1 MAKRLCSSKAAA
13 GFSQIRTLSLLDLKF
28 CRRTACNSVMACLQ
42 TGENWYWKGSGN
54 IRDKNLHPLDV
65 NGVQDLR
72 IENSAEEC
80 VKMTAQNRLEDAT
93 CTDNARKVCVMT
105 YGGAGIGSS
114 IGKKPNYKKYQC
126 VKADGYQSSINH
138 VVTFFTSP
146 PRSLLLD
153 KANVVK

>member
-1 MAKRLCSSKAAA
+1 
-13 GFSQIRTLSLLDLKF
+13 
-28 CRRTACNSVMACLQ
+28 MACLQ

-80 VKMTAQNRLEDAT
+80 VKMTAQNKLEDAT

-114 IGKKPNYKKYQC
+114 IGK
-126 VKADGYQSSINH
+126 NH
-138 VVTFFTSP
+138 LGGISDCSFP
-146 PRSLLLD
+146 LR
-153 KANVVK
+153 

>member
-1 MAKRLCSSKAAA
+1 
-13 GFSQIRTLSLLDLKF
+13 
-28 CRRTACNSVMACLQ
+28 MACLQ

-80 VKMTAQNRLEDAT
+80 VKMTAQNKLEDAS

-114 IGKKPNYKKYQC
+114 IGKN
-126 VKADGYQSSINH
+126 SSGGISDCS
-138 VVTFFTSP
+138 FTLKVIENRRLDLLQPCLGSP
-146 PRSLLLD
+146 I
-153 KANVVK
+153 